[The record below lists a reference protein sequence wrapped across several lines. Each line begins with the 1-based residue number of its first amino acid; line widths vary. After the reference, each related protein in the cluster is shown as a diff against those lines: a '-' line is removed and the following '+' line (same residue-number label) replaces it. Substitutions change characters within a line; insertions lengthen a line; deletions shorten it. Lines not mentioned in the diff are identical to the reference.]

1 MSMERQPG
9 GRRLVSV
16 IIRNLA
22 MTGLV
27 TQGNV
32 RVQMTLD
39 AIRSVVAQ
47 VSGERAIP
55 LSVEHDPFCLPIGKV
70 VEAWVEPLGNE
81 HIAKGRI
88 YIENP
93 QLMKNR
99 IDPTIELVRFNFAN
113 YPKPFQ
119 RRSYKPS
126 DRNHDLVS
134 VDLNNFANL
143 KNYDAFAREVS
154 MFDQSIICNHGI
166 RRHSI
171 DPAPL
176 IEFITSPHA
185 TLAVA
190 ILLGKKIIDHGVTQV
205 LNGVS
210 ALLTRK
216 VKQVVSAYQKHHA
229 QDNRGTV
236 VQTVLS
242 DGHGDEFQLILLIKI
257 QPQAGIPELNLA
269 EIVNGLRK
277 YIDSLPDKDIDSV
290 TVDLSE
296 NRTWGL
302 RYMTTRSGKVIGTK
316 ECYEYTLEQLE
327 RIQNSSADVP
337 PENP

>member
-1 MSMERQPG
+1 M
-9 GRRLVSV
+9 SV

-22 MTGLV
+22 MAGLV

-154 MFDQSIICNHGI
+154 MF
-166 RRHSI
+166 
-171 DPAPL
+171 
-176 IEFITSPHA
+176 
-185 TLAVA
+185 
-190 ILLGKKIIDHGVTQV
+190 
-205 LNGVS
+205 
-210 ALLTRK
+210 
-216 VKQVVSAYQKHHA
+216 
-229 QDNRGTV
+229 
-236 VQTVLS
+236 
-242 DGHGDEFQLILLIKI
+242 
-257 QPQAGIPELNLA
+257 
-269 EIVNGLRK
+269 
-277 YIDSLPDKDIDSV
+277 
-290 TVDLSE
+290 
-296 NRTWGL
+296 
-302 RYMTTRSGKVIGTK
+302 
-316 ECYEYTLEQLE
+316 
-327 RIQNSSADVP
+327 
-337 PENP
+337 ENP

>member
-1 MSMERQPG
+1 MSEIVRTF
-9 GRRLVSV
+9 
-16 IIRNLA
+16 A

-27 TQGNV
+27 TQSNITT
-32 RVQMTLD
+32 QMTLA
-39 AIRSVVAQ
+39 AIRSIVDLVD
-47 VSGERAIP
+47 GERAIP
-55 LSVEHDPFCLPIGKV
+55 FSIGHDPFCLPIGKV
-70 VEAWVEPLGNE
+70 IEAWIEPLGNE
-81 HIAKGRI
+81 HVAKGRI
-88 YIENP
+88 YVENP
-93 QLMKNR
+93 QSMKNR
-99 IDPTIELVRFNFAN
+99 LDPAIELVRFNFAN

-143 KNYDAFAREVS
+143 KNYNAFAREVS
-154 MFDQSIICNHGI
+154 MFDQSIICNHIG
-166 RRHSI
+166 RHSI

-176 IEFITSPHA
+176 IEFVTSPNA
-185 TLAVA
+185 LLVAAV
-190 ILLGKKIIDHGVTQV
+190 LLGRKVIDHAVTQM
-205 LNGVS
+205 LNS
-210 ALLTRK
+210 LSTSLTRQ
-216 VKQVVSAYQKHHA
+216 VRRVVSAYRKHHA

-257 QPQAGIPELNLA
+257 QPKAGIPELNLV
-269 EIVNGLRK
+269 EIVSGLRK

-296 NRTWGL
+296 NGEWGL

-327 RIQNSSADVP
+327 RVQNSSADVP